1 MGRPGGADMFQ
12 LENKY
17 FLYAL
22 GLVPVFIILYWLHNR
37 WRKKALAAY
46 GDIVI
51 IQQLIPDVS
60 KSKRIWKF
68 ILFTL
73 AFAFLII
80 GIVNPQVGTKLE
92 EVKRKGA
99 DLMICLDVSN
109 SMKAEDLQPNR
120 LEKAK
125 QAISKLINKLEG
137 DRIGI
142 IVFGGE
148 AYVQLP
154 ITTDYAAA
162 KLFLESINTDMIP
175 TQGTA
180 IGTAIDLA
188 VESFGKDEGK
198 NKAIVIITDGENHE
212 DDAIKAAE
220 AAEEKQIV
228 IHTIGMGT
236 ADGSPIP
243 VYKNNVKEG
252 FRKDNEGN
260 TVITKL
266 NEQALKEI
274 ATAGSGIYVRASN
287 SDAGLNSVLEE
298 VSKLEK
304 KQFESKM
311 YSDYEDRFQWFVAV
325 TLVLLLIELFLTERK
340 SKIYQRLNL
349 FNDKKQ

>member
-1 MGRPGGADMFQ
+1 MFQ

-22 GLVPVFIILYWLHNR
+22 SLVPVFIIIYWLINR

-46 GDIVI
+46 GDVSIVK
-51 IQQLIPDVS
+51 QLIPDVS
-60 KSKRIWKF
+60 VSKRIWKF

-73 AFAFLII
+73 AFVMVIV

-120 LEKAK
+120 LEKSK

-137 DRIGI
+137 DRLGL

-154 ITTDYAAA
+154 ITTDYSAA

-188 VESFGKDEGK
+188 IESFGKDEGK

-220 AAEEKQIV
+220 LAAEKGIA
-228 IHTIGMGT
+228 IHTIGMGS
-236 ADGSPIP
+236 ADGAPIP
-243 VYKNNVKEG
+243 VYKNNVRES
-252 FRKDNEGN
+252 FRKDKDGN
-260 TVITKL
+260 TVVTKL
-266 NEQALKEI
+266 NEQALQEI
-274 ATAGSGIYVRASN
+274 AAAGNGIYVRATN
-287 SDAGLNSVLEE
+287 SDAGLNSVLDE

-311 YSDYEDRFQWFVAV
+311 YSDYEDRFQWFVAAA
-325 TLVLLLIELFLTERK
+325 LVLLLIELFLTERK

-349 FNDKKQ
+349 FNDKKN

>member
-1 MGRPGGADMFQ
+1 MFQ

-17 FLYAL
+17 YLYAF
-22 GLVPVFIILYWLHNR
+22 GLIPLFIIVYWVVFR

-46 GDIVI
+46 GDISI
-51 IQQLIPDVS
+51 IQRLFPDVS
-60 KSKRIWKF
+60 KSKRVWKF
-68 ILFTL
+68 VLFL
-73 AFAFLII
+73 FAFAFLII
-80 GIVNPQVGTKLE
+80 GIVNPQVGSKLE

-125 QAISKLINKLEG
+125 QAIAKLLDKLEG

-154 ITTDYAAA
+154 ITTDYSAA

-180 IGTAIDLA
+180 IRAAIDLSI
-188 VESFGKDEGK
+188 ESFGKDEGK
-198 NKAIVIITDGENHE
+198 NKAIIIITDGENHE
-212 DDAIKAAE
+212 DDAVKATEVAAE
-220 AAEEKQIV
+220 KGITT
-228 IHTIGMGT
+228 HTIGMGS
-236 ADGSPIP
+236 AEGSPIP
-243 VYKNNVKEG
+243 VYKNNVREG
-252 FRKDNEGN
+252 YRKDKDGN
-260 TVITKL
+260 TVVTKL
-266 NEQALKEI
+266 DEQILKEI
-274 ATAGSGIYVRASN
+274 AAAGNGIYVHATN
-287 SDAGLNSVLEE
+287 SDPGLNNVLNAIG
-298 VSKLEK
+298 KLEK

-311 YSDYEDRFQWFVAV
+311 YSDYEDRFQWFISAA
-325 TLVLLLIELFLTERK
+325 LVLLLIEVFLSERK
-340 SKIYQRLNL
+340 SKIYERLNL

>member
-1 MGRPGGADMFQ
+1 MLQ
-12 LENKY
+12 LENSY
-17 FLYAL
+17 FLYAF
-22 GLVPVFIILYWLHNR
+22 GLIPLLLLFQWWVR
-37 WRKKALAAY
+37 RKRKKALATY
-46 GDIVI
+46 GNWELLKKLSPSGSDA
-51 IQQLIPDVS
+51 
-60 KSKRIWKF
+60 KRNLKF
-68 ILFTL
+68 ILFLL
-73 AFAFLII
+73 ALAFLIT
-80 GIVNPQVGTKLE
+80 GIINPQVGTKLE

-125 QAISKLINKLEG
+125 QALGKLIDKLDG

-162 KLFLESINTDMIP
+162 KMFLESINTDMVP

-180 IGTAIDLA
+180 IGKAIDLA

-212 DDAIKAAE
+212 DDAVKAAE
-220 AAEEKQIV
+220 DAAEKGIS
-228 IHTIGMGT
+228 IHTIGMGSVE
-236 ADGSPIP
+236 GGPIP
-243 VYKNNVKEG
+243 MYRGNIQEG
-252 FRKDNEGN
+252 FKKDKDGN

-266 NEQALKEI
+266 DENMLQEI
-274 ATAGSGIYVRASN
+274 AAAGKGIFVRASN
-287 SDAGLNSVLEE
+287 SDAGLNNVLCELD
-298 VSKLEK
+298 KLEK

-311 YSDYEDRFQWFVAV
+311 YSDYEDRFQWFISVAF
-325 TLVLLLIELFLTERK
+325 LLLLIDAFTTERK
-340 SKIYQRLNL
+340 SKLLEKLDL
-349 FNDKKQ
+349 FGKNKS

>member
-1 MGRPGGADMFQ
+1 MFQ

-22 GLVPVFIILYWLHNR
+22 SLIPVFIIIYWLVNR
-37 WRKKALAAY
+37 WRKKAFAAY
-46 GDIVI
+46 GDVSIVK
-51 IQQLIPDVS
+51 QLIPDVS
-60 KSKRIWKF
+60 VSKRIWKF

-73 AFAFLII
+73 AFTLVIV

-137 DRIGI
+137 DRLGI

-154 ITTDYAAA
+154 ITTDYSAA

-188 VESFGKDEGK
+188 LESFGKDEGK

-220 AAEEKQIV
+220 LAAEKGIA
-228 IHTIGMGT
+228 IHTIGMGS
-236 ADGSPIP
+236 ADGAPIP
-243 VYKNNVKEG
+243 VYKNNVRES
-252 FRKDNEGN
+252 FRKDKDGN
-260 TVITKL
+260 TVVTKL
-266 NEQALKEI
+266 NEQVLQEI
-274 ATAGSGIYVRASN
+274 AAAGNGIYVRASN
-287 SDAGLNSVLEE
+287 SDAGLNSVLDE

-311 YSDYEDRFQWFVAV
+311 YSDYEDRFQWFVAAAV
-325 TLVLLLIELFLTERK
+325 VLLLIELFLTERK

-349 FNDKKQ
+349 FNDKQ